1 MKSFYVSESDL
12 CALLKAWAG
21 GYRLVAPKREGPS
34 VLFRPYAQDELPEN
48 AAAALTERATL
59 SAKEVMFPKS
69 EVLLAYTASKNEEN
83 RADLDQRIEDMS
95 VAAVKPVVLFGLR
108 PCDARGFAVL
118 DKPYLEGRFVDPYYK
133 ARREAAVIVTCL
145 CTDALPTCFCTW
157 VGGSP
162 NSSEGSDVTFVPV
175 QDGFLFTA
183 LTEKGLALFDGASLR
198 EADADHDAQAQ
209 AALKSAE
216 ASMPASPFPAGLS
229 ESVAAAFTLDAFWEK
244 ETVKCLSCNA
254 CTYVCPT
261 CQCFNITDEGSP
273 LDGRRV
279 RSWDSCMSPL
289 FTLEASGYNPRAKK
303 YQRMRNRIEH
313 KFNYY
318 PGDHE
323 GMFSC
328 VGCGRCVRSCPV
340 SLDIRSVVLKAAE
353 QGAAQ
358 KG

>member
-1 MKSFYVSESDL
+1 MKSFFASESDL
-12 CALLKAWAG
+12 CALLKTWAG
-21 GYRLVAPKREGPS
+21 QFRLVAPKREGPS
-34 VLFRPYAQDELPEN
+34 VLFRSYAQDELSEKDI
-48 AAAALTERATL
+48 AALTERATL
-59 SAKEVMFPKS
+59 SAKEVLFPKS
-69 EVLLAYTASKNEEN
+69 EVLLSYAAAKSEEN
-83 RADLDQRIEDMS
+83 RAELDQHIEDAS
-95 VAAVKPVVLFGLR
+95 AAAARPTVLFGLR
-108 PCDARGFAVL
+108 PCDAKGFAVL
-118 DKPYLEGRFVDPYYK
+118 DKPYLDGRFVDPYYK
-133 ARREAAVIVTCL
+133 ARREATVIVTRR

-162 NSSEGSDVTFVPV
+162 SSLDGSDVVFAPV
-175 QDGFLFTA
+175 QGGFLLTA
-183 LTEKGLALFDGASLR
+183 LTEKGAALFEGAALT
-198 EADADHDAQAQ
+198 EADAECEAQAQ
-209 AALKSAE
+209 AALESAE
-216 ASMPASPFPAGLS
+216 AAIPPSPFPSGIS
-229 ESVAAAFTLDAFWEK
+229 EALASAFTLDAFWEK

-261 CQCFNITDEGSP
+261 CQCFNITDEGTP
-273 LDGRRV
+273 LEGKRV

-340 SLDIRSVVLKAAE
+340 SLDIRAVVLKAAE